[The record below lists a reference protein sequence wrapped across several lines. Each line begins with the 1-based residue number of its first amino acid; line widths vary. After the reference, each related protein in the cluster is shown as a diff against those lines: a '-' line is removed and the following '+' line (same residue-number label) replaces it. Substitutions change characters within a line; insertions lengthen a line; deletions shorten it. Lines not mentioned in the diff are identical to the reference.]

1 MTHPGSHR
9 SSLRSLGGANFLD
22 FLGRKP
28 WKITI
33 FNGKKHGKSQAL
45 MGQLW
50 KIIIFSGKTMEHHH
64 FVAGI
69 THFKWPCSI
78 ANILPEGRTKD

>member
-1 MTHPGSHR
+1 MPIS
-9 SSLRSLGGANFLD
+9 
-22 FLGRKP
+22 GRLQKTMENHNLL
-28 WKITI
+28 WE
-33 FNGKKHGKSQAL
+33 NYGKSQFL

-64 FVAGI
+64 FIAGI